1 MEFLYNQTGIHS
13 INDLIRAVKN
23 EDINQE
29 MITHNL
35 SNDGLIEVFDYIKE
49 HIESSTYAVILI
61 SHLNGIQ
68 SEIQDAVYDDHVS
81 SDVYHVLERQ
91 FRSLVVDVFLTVI

>member
-13 INDLIRAVKN
+13 LTDLIRAIKN
-23 EDINQE
+23 KDINQE

-35 SNDGLIEVFDYIKE
+35 SSDGLIEIFDYVKE
-49 HIESSTYAVILI
+49 HIEPSTYSKILI
-61 SHLNGIQ
+61 SHLDYIQ
-68 SEIQDAVYDDHVS
+68 SEIHDAIYDDTVS
-81 SDVYHVLERQ
+81 SDVYYVLERQ